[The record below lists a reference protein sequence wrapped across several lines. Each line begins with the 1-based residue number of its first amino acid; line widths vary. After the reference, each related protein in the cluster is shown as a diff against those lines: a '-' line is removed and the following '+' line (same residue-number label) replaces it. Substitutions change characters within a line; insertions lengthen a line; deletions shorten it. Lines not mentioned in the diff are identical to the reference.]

1 MGSSPIRAVMFFAS
15 DPEIVATWW
24 ASNLGED
31 APVIR
36 DGEFR
41 YFIVDGIEFGFH
53 LADGHNPIGAS
64 PVIYLSITN
73 FEQTRTHLLELG
85 CAMHRGPLTID
96 DSRRICQ
103 LIDPFGNT
111 FGIDGF

>member
-1 MGSSPIRAVMFFAS
+1 MEKSPIRAVMFFAS
-15 DPEIVATWW
+15 DPKIVATWW

-53 LADGHNPIGAS
+53 PADDRNPIGAS
-64 PVIYLSITN
+64 PIVYLAVSSL
-73 FEQTRTHLLELG
+73 EQTRSRLMELG
-85 CAMHRGPLTID
+85 CIMHRGPLTID
-96 DSRRICQ
+96 SSRQICQ
-103 LIDPFGNT
+103 MIDPFGNA
-111 FGIDGF
+111 FGLDGP